1 MTSYTW
7 KPTAN
12 GDFLDPGNWDQGAVP
27 GPADTAVV
35 DTSALSPFSSTDV
48 ATQLTDATLSV
59 ASLAYRYTWNSQGV
73 ANIASA
79 FLTDST
85 IGPGTTLSVSSTN
98 SNPKAN
104 ALALAL
110 GFDLPFFGAVSN
122 AGTIAI
128 GSPGDGDGTKV
139 RSNLYD
145 SLFFNAN
152 HTFNAGA
159 FSNSGL
165 VSVGYGSSYNLTSS
179 ISEVQFANTGTIAV
193 SGGAT
198 LVVGDSFIGVGVF
211 TPSQGFSNDG
221 VVSVLG
227 AAGTVT
233 RADFNLPVLG
243 SGTFIADGGTNT
255 DNAQT
260 GVAFSNDVSGVN
272 LEMQNH
278 AEAQYNFIIDGTHT
292 GGSVTFEDNTS
303 LLLTQASAAGPS
315 PVPPIYGFQA
325 GDGLG
330 LFLDAGGLDAT
341 NSTGL
346 AWNQASHSLDVMSG
360 TNIVYTFTLMGTY
373 SQGDFS
379 FLNGTIGTVITT
391 TSTANAA
398 VTRSTTSSGQT
409 ILSTATG
416 GPITTAAGGSTQVN
430 LGAAYSS
437 VLSQGSDAITAG
449 AGQASVVASGAATTV
464 AGGAGRLSFQGGAGS
479 AVVSTGSGGSTVTTG
494 TGSSQV
500 FLGAAADVVNAHGQD
515 FVTASS
521 GADTV
526 YAVSGVVAY
535 GGASGQLTLV
545 SGAAAST
552 VVGGGG
558 DATVYGSTGGGGV
571 VYAGTGATEFVG
583 GAGAS
588 TFVGS
593 GGTGLVY
600 GGAGGGAIFGGPG
613 GGQFFGA
620 SAATVI
626 EVGTGASTVTASD
639 GNVVFLVGSAP
650 DLVVAGAGNVTLAGA
665 ASSGSNSFFA
675 GFGADQI
682 AGGSGND
689 SFVAGTGQATL
700 SGGGGSNVF
709 AFAFGSAGGSDV
721 ITDFRTGVDHLSLQ
735 GYAAGAVG
743 AALSQATVSGGA
755 TALTLGDG
763 TRVTLEGVTGL
774 GIGDFV

>member
-7 KPTAN
+7 RPTAN
-12 GDFLDPGNWDQGAVP
+12 GEFSDPGNWVQGAAP

-35 DTSALSPFSSTDV
+35 DTSALPPSSSTKV
-48 ATQLTDATLSV
+48 ATLLTDETLSV
-59 ASLAYRYTWNSQGV
+59 ASLTYRYTWNSQGV
-73 ANIASA
+73 ASIASA

-85 IGPGTTLSVSSTN
+85 IAPGTTLAVTSTN
-98 SNPKAN
+98 PNPN
-104 ALALAL
+104 ATTLSLVS
-110 GFDLPFFGAVSN
+110 GFDLSLFGAVSN

-128 GSPGDGDGTKV
+128 GSPGDGHGTKV
-139 RSNLYD
+139 TSTLYN
-145 SLFFNAN
+145 SLTPDAN
-152 HTFNAGA
+152 HNYNAGA

-165 VSVGYGSSYNLTSS
+165 ISVGYGSLYNLTSS
-179 ISEVQFANTGTIAV
+179 ISKVQFANTGTIAV
-193 SGGAT
+193 SDGAT
-198 LVVGDSFIGVGVF
+198 FIVGAPNIGVGVF
-211 TPSQGFSNDG
+211 TGSQGFSDDG

-233 RADFNLPVLG
+233 QADFNLPVFG
-243 SGTFIADGGTNT
+243 SGTFIADGGTNAN
-255 DNAQT
+255 NAQT
-260 GVAFSNDVSGVN
+260 GVVFGNNVSGVN
-272 LEMQNH
+272 LELQNH
-278 AEAQYNFIIDGTHT
+278 AEAQYNFIINSTYA
-292 GGSVTFEDNTS
+292 GGSVTFEDDTS
-303 LLLTQASAAGPS
+303 LLSTRASSAGPS
-315 PVPPIYGFQA
+315 PVPPIYGFRA
-325 GDGLG
+325 GDSLG
-330 LFLDAGGLDAT
+330 LFLDAGGLEVANT
-341 NSTGL
+341 TGL

-360 TNIVYTFTLMGTY
+360 TNIVYAYTLMGTY
-373 SQGDFS
+373 GQGDFS
-379 FLNGTIGTVITT
+379 FLYGASGTVITT

-398 VTRSTTSSGQT
+398 VTRSTTSSGQVV
-409 ILSTATG
+409 LSTATG
-416 GPITTAAGGSTQVN
+416 GLITTAAGGSTQVN

-437 VLSQGSDAITAG
+437 VTSQGSDAITAG

-464 AGGAGRLSFQGGAGS
+464 TGGSGRLSFQGGAGS
-479 AVVSTGSGGSTVTTG
+479 AVVSTGPGGSAVTTG

-500 FLGAAADVVNAHGQD
+500 FLGAGSDVVNAHGQD
-515 FVTASS
+515 LVAASS

-526 YAVSGVVAY
+526 YAASAVLAY
-535 GGASGQLTLV
+535 GGASGQLTVV

-571 VYAGTGATEFVG
+571 VYGGSGATEFVG

-588 TFVGS
+588 TFVG
-593 GGTGLVY
+593 GGGPALVY

-639 GNVVFLVGSAP
+639 GNVVFLVGAAP

-682 AGGSGND
+682 SGGSGND
-689 SFVAGTGQATL
+689 SFVAGTGRATL

-709 AFAFGSAGGSDV
+709 GFVNGRAGGSDV
-721 ITDFRTGVDHLSLQ
+721 ITDFRSGVDHLSLQ
-735 GYAAGAVG
+735 GYAAGAAG
-743 AALSQATVSGGA
+743 AALSRASVSGGA
-755 TALTLGDG
+755 STLTLGDG
-763 TRVTLEGVTGL
+763 TQVTLQGVTRL
-774 GIGDFV
+774 GVADFV